1 MTWSRYSDS
10 NSVPSS
16 VASYENLV
24 VIALGSNLG
33 DSSALITSA
42 TKHIAQITAEP
53 IRISSILRSAP
64 VDCPP
69 GSPDFLN
76 AILTYTPARLPD
88 PHLLLEQLQ
97 SIETDLGR
105 TRSGLVNEPRMID
118 LDLIACGGIVL
129 KTDTLTL
136 PHPRAT
142 QRLFVLSPLAE
153 LAPKYQFPNNPTPI
167 ELLIEQ
173 LS

>member
-1 MTWSRYSDS
+1 M
-10 NSVPSS
+10 
-16 VASYENLV
+16 ASYENLV

-33 DSSALITSA
+33 DSSALLSLA
-42 TKHIAQITAEP
+42 TTRIAQIAAEP
-53 IRISSILRSAP
+53 TRVSSIQRSTP

-76 AILTYTPARLPD
+76 AILTYTPARLPN
-88 PHLLLEQLQ
+88 PHRLLEQLQ
-97 SIETDLGR
+97 TIETDLGR

-118 LDLIACGGIVL
+118 LDLIACGRMIL
-129 KTDTLTL
+129 NTDTLTL

-142 QRLFVLSPLAE
+142 SRLFVLSPLAE
-153 LAPKYQFPNNPTPI
+153 LAPTYQFPHDPTPI
-167 ELLIEQ
+167 ESLIEK